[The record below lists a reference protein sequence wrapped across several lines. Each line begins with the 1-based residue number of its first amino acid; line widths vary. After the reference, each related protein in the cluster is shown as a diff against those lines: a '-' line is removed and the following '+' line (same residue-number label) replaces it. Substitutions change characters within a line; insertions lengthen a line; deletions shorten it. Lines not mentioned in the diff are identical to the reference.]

1 MCWFQKRKAAPP
13 ESKAEKS
20 DRSRADEI
28 RKFVRT
34 TYITPARRKGL
45 SHITF
50 STDEVQAGLKGV
62 RLQSIVSAIDA
73 AKFAGF
79 AKAKLTKRAGKK
91 GSSEVRWTFEI

>member
-1 MCWFQKRKAAPP
+1 MCWFLKRKAATIVPKP
-13 ESKAEKS
+13 DKP

-45 SHITF
+45 SHVTF
-50 STDEVQAGLKGV
+50 STDEVQAGLNGV

-73 AKFAGF
+73 AKFPVF
-79 AKAKLTKRAGKK
+79 AKAKLTKRTGQK

>member
-1 MCWFQKRKAAPP
+1 MCWFLKRKAATPAP
-13 ESKAEKS
+13 KTEKNEH
-20 DRSRADEI
+20 SRADEI

-45 SHITF
+45 SHVSFTNE
-50 STDEVQAGLKGV
+50 EVQAGLKGV

-73 AKFAGF
+73 AKFTGF

>member
-1 MCWFQKRKAAPP
+1 MCWLFKRKTATTIP
-13 ESKAEKS
+13 KS
-20 DRSRADEI
+20 DKPERSRADEI

-45 SHITF
+45 SHVTF

-73 AKFAGF
+73 AKFPVF